1 MTRQRNNSQ
10 KPTSRLVVLL
20 WMATFGLVGLSGQ
33 TTGDAQARASF
44 HATIDPVVDALWTAF
59 DERTAL
65 DHVQFISQYWRLPGN
80 SGYNASIDRIRDR
93 LVSAGFAA
101 SASATAPHVVVEE
114 YANPGHAWE
123 YTTGTVAIVRP
134 GVQDEVALS
143 RDKDRLALCINS
155 FSTAPE
161 GVVARLVDVGAG
173 RDADYQG
180 KDLKGAVALGDAEAG
195 ALWRRAVVEGGAMG
209 VISTAL
215 PSYLDVDPPDATVR
229 TPRDQWDILQWSSIP
244 YDESRKG
251 FGFKATPRAAARLRR
266 ALTSSSGAAAP
277 SVRVTIASS
286 FSTAPVRSLIAE
298 IPGRIAPDERIVI
311 AAHVQ
316 EPGANDNASGV
327 ATGAEMAVALA
338 KAIREGRVPP
348 PARTLTFLFITEIA
362 GSRRW
367 LQRLGSDPGL
377 TPRASG
383 AAGQASAGSDLGLT
397 PAAHGTTGNVKY
409 MFSMDMT
416 GEDVKKTGGT
426 FLIERFPDPGAVWD
440 RPWDPHTQW
449 GRGNVKAENLK
460 GDLITDAHLAVCQ
473 RVARKTGWDVRT
485 NPYEGGSDH
494 TVFGAAGIPS
504 VLDWHFTDRYY
515 HTNFDTPDK
524 TSPAEMKNVGVAV
537 AATAWLFASA
547 TEAVA
552 LEVARIVASAGQARL
567 AKELADGGSLPSA
580 DLVLPAWR
588 KWYSEAVGSVDR
600 LVVGPPS
607 ADFGARVRE
616 IAQPFE
622 GR

>member
-1 MTRQRNNSQ
+1 
-10 KPTSRLVVLL
+10 
-20 WMATFGLVGLSGQ
+20 MATFGLVGLDGQ

-114 YANPGHAWE
+114 YANPGHGWE

-266 ALTSSSGAAAP
+266 ALDDELRRRGAVGPRHHCEQLLHRA
-277 SVRVTIASS
+277 R
-286 FSTAPVRSLIAE
+286 
-298 IPGRIAPDERIVI
+298 
-311 AAHVQ
+311 
-316 EPGANDNASGV
+316 
-327 ATGAEMAVALA
+327 AVAHRGDSRA
-338 KAIREGRVPP
+338 DRARRADRDRCACAGARRKRQRERRRHRSRDGCRPGEGDSGRASP
-348 PARTLTFLFITEIA
+348 PAGTHPHVPFHHRD
-362 GSRRW
+362 RRKPAMAAEVGVRPRSDPT
-367 LQRLGSDPGL
+367 RLGRS
-377 TPRASG
+377 RA
-383 AAGQASAGSDLGLT
+383 
-397 PAAHGTTGNVKY
+397 
-409 MFSMDMT
+409 
-416 GEDVKKTGGT
+416 
-426 FLIERFPDPGAVWD
+426 
-440 RPWDPHTQW
+440 
-449 GRGNVKAENLK
+449 
-460 GDLITDAHLAVCQ
+460 
-473 RVARKTGWDVRT
+473 
-485 NPYEGGSDH
+485 
-494 TVFGAAGIPS
+494 
-504 VLDWHFTDRYY
+504 
-515 HTNFDTPDK
+515 
-524 TSPAEMKNVGVAV
+524 
-537 AATAWLFASA
+537 
-547 TEAVA
+547 
-552 LEVARIVASAGQARL
+552 
-567 AKELADGGSLPSA
+567 
-580 DLVLPAWR
+580 
-588 KWYSEAVGSVDR
+588 
-600 LVVGPPS
+600 GPPW
-607 ADFGARVRE
+607 GQTWV
-616 IAQPFE
+616 
-622 GR
+622 

>member
-1 MTRQRNNSQ
+1 
-10 KPTSRLVVLL
+10 
-20 WMATFGLVGLSGQ
+20 MATFGLVGLSGQ
-33 TTGDAQARASF
+33 TAGDPQARASF

-59 DERTAL
+59 DERAAL

-80 SGYNASIDRIRDR
+80 AGYNASIDRIRDR

-101 SASATAPHVVVEE
+101 SASGTAPRVAVEE

-123 YTTGTVAIVRP
+123 YTTGNVAIVRP
-134 GVQDEVALS
+134 GAQDEVVLS

-155 FSTAPE
+155 FSTAPD

-173 RDADYQG
+173 RDADYAG
-180 KDLKGAVALGDAEAG
+180 KDVKGAVALGDGDAG
-195 ALWRRAVVEGGAMG
+195 ALWRKAVLEGGAIG

-215 PSYLDVDPPDATVR
+215 PSYLDVDPPDATVH

-251 FGFKATPRAAARLRR
+251 FGFKSTPRAAARLRR
-266 ALTSSSGAAAP
+266 ALTSTSGAAAA
-277 SVRVTIASS
+277 SVRVTIASR

-298 IPGRIAPDERIVI
+298 IPGRIVPGERIVI

-362 GSRRW
+362 GSRQW
-367 LQRLGSDPGL
+367 LQKGSGSDPGL
-377 TPRASG
+377 TPRATG
-383 AAGQASAGSDLGLT
+383 AAGQVPVGSDLGLT
-397 PAAHGTTGNVKY
+397 PPGPNRALQVKY

-416 GEDVKKTGGT
+416 GEDVTKTGGT

-537 AATAWLFASA
+537 AATAWLFGSA

-552 LEVARIVASAGQARL
+552 LDVARVVASAGEARL
-567 AKELADGGSLPSA
+567 AKEQTDGATLPSA
-580 DLVLPAWR
+580 ALVIPAWR
-588 KWYSEAVGSVDR
+588 KWYAEAVRSAGR
-600 LVVGPPS
+600 LVVGTPS
-607 ADFGARVRE
+607 PDFAGRLRTLAE
-616 IAQPFE
+616 PFDSPS
-622 GR
+622 R

>member
-1 MTRQRNNSQ
+1 MHSSLQKRNALRRYKSQ
-10 KPTSRLVVLL
+10 GLTSRSIVLL
-20 WMATFGLVGLSGQ
+20 WIAAFGLVGFDGQ
-33 TTGDAQARASF
+33 TTADPQARASF
-44 HATIDPVVDALWTAF
+44 HATIDPVVDALWSAF
-59 DERTAL
+59 DERAAL
-65 DHVQFISQYWRLPGN
+65 DHVRFISQYWRLPGN
-80 SGYNASIDRIRDR
+80 TGYNASLDRIRDR

-101 SASATAPHVVVEE
+101 NASATAPRVVVEE
-114 YANPGHAWE
+114 YANSGHAWE

-134 GVQDEVALS
+134 GAQDEIALS

-155 FSTAPE
+155 FSTPPE

-173 RDADYQG
+173 RDADYLG
-180 KDLKGAVALGDAEAG
+180 KDLKGAVALGDAETA
-195 ALWRRAVVEGGAMG
+195 ALWRKAVVEGGAIG
-209 VISTAL
+209 VVSTAL
-215 PSYLDVDPPDATVR
+215 PSYLDADPPGATVR

-266 ALTSSSGAAAP
+266 ALTSNGGGAAP
-277 SVRVTIASS
+277 SVRVTVAST

-338 KAIREGRVPP
+338 KSIREGRVPP
-348 PARTLTFLFITEIA
+348 PSRTLTFLFITEIA
-362 GSRRW
+362 GSRQW
-367 LQRLGSDPGL
+367 LQRVGSDPPG
-377 TPRASG
+377 TG
-383 AAGQASAGSDLGLT
+383 AAR
-397 PAAHGTTGNVKY
+397 HVKY

-416 GEDVKKTGGT
+416 GEDVTKTGGT

-449 GRGNVKAENLK
+449 GRGSVKAESLK

-494 TVFGAAGIPS
+494 TVFGAAGVPS

-524 TSPAEMKNVGVAV
+524 TSPAEMRNVGVAV

-547 TEAVA
+547 TESVA
-552 LEVARIVASAGQARL
+552 LDVAQVVASAGEARL
-567 AKELADGGSLPSA
+567 AREQTDGATLPSA
-580 DLVLPAWR
+580 DLVIPAWR
-588 KWYSEAVGSVDR
+588 KWYAEAVRSADR
-600 LVVGPPS
+600 LVVGAPS
-607 ADFGARVRE
+607 ADFAGRLRTLSA
-616 IAQPFE
+616 PFDTPS
-622 GR
+622 R

>member
-1 MTRQRNNSQ
+1 MTTVLEDLTWRGLYADCSDATALTERLASHGRSRPRTRCSESICFCGKDAAPMRSSPQKGKALHRHKSQ
-10 KPTSRLVVLL
+10 GLTSRRVVLL
-20 WMATFGLVGLSGQ
+20 WITTFGLVGLDGQ
-33 TTGDAQARASF
+33 TTGDPEPRASF

-65 DHVQFISQYWRLPGN
+65 DHVQFISRYWRLPGN

-101 SASATAPHVVVEE
+101 SASATAPRVVVEE

-134 GVQDEVALS
+134 GAQDEVALS
-143 RDKDRLALCINS
+143 REKDRLALCINS

-173 RDADYQG
+173 RDADYLG

-195 ALWRRAVVEGGAMG
+195 ALWRKAVVEGEAIG

-244 YDESRKG
+244 YDERRKG

-286 FSTAPVRSLIAE
+286 FSTAPVRSLVAE

-362 GSRRW
+362 GSRQW
-367 LQRLGSDPGL
+367 LE
-377 TPRASG
+377 TH
-383 AAGQASAGSDLGLT
+383 AGQPVGSDLGLT
-397 PAAHGTTGNVKY
+397 PNA
-409 MFSMDMT
+409 
-416 GEDVKKTGGT
+416 
-426 FLIERFPDPGAVWD
+426 P
-440 RPWDPHTQW
+440 
-449 GRGNVKAENLK
+449 
-460 GDLITDAHLAVCQ
+460 
-473 RVARKTGWDVRT
+473 VA
-485 NPYEGGSDH
+485 P
-494 TVFGAAGIPS
+494 
-504 VLDWHFTDRYY
+504 
-515 HTNFDTPDK
+515 
-524 TSPAEMKNVGVAV
+524 VG
-537 AATAWLFASA
+537 
-547 TEAVA
+547 
-552 LEVARIVASAGQARL
+552 
-567 AKELADGGSLPSA
+567 
-580 DLVLPAWR
+580 
-588 KWYSEAVGSVDR
+588 
-600 LVVGPPS
+600 
-607 ADFGARVRE
+607 
-616 IAQPFE
+616 
-622 GR
+622 

>member
-1 MTRQRNNSQ
+1 MTLQRNKSQ
-10 KPTSRLVVLL
+10 GLASRLVVLL
-20 WMATFGLVGLSGQ
+20 WIAAFGLAGSDGQ
-33 TTGDAQARASF
+33 TTPDPRALASF

-59 DERTAL
+59 DERAAL
-65 DHVQFISQYWRLPGN
+65 DHVRFISQYWRLPGN
-80 SGYNASIDRIRDR
+80 TGYNASVDRIRDR

-101 SASATAPHVVVEE
+101 NASAAAPRVVVEE
-114 YANPGHAWE
+114 YANSGHAWE

-134 GVQDEVALS
+134 GAQDEIGLS

-173 RDADYQG
+173 RDADYLG
-180 KDLKGAVALGDAEAG
+180 KDLKGAVALGDAETA
-195 ALWRRAVVEGGAMG
+195 ALWRKAVVEGGAIG

-215 PSYLDVDPPDATVR
+215 PSYLDADPPGATVR

-266 ALTSSSGAAAP
+266 ALTSDGGAAAP
-277 SVRVTIASS
+277 SVRVTVAST

-348 PARTLTFLFITEIA
+348 PSRTLTFLFITEIA
-362 GSRRW
+362 GSRQW
-367 LQRLGSDPGL
+367 LQKLGSPG
-377 TPRASG
+377 PG
-383 AAGQASAGSDLGLT
+383 AAR
-397 PAAHGTTGNVKY
+397 HVKY

-416 GEDVKKTGGT
+416 GEDVTKTGGT

-449 GRGNVKAENLK
+449 GRGSVKAENLK

-524 TSPAEMKNVGVAV
+524 TSPAEMRNVGVAV

-547 TEAVA
+547 TESVA
-552 LEVARIVASAGQARL
+552 LDVARVVASAGEARL
-567 AKELADGGSLPSA
+567 ATEQTDGATLPSA
-580 DLVLPAWR
+580 DLVIPAWR
-588 KWYSEAVGSVDR
+588 KWYAEAVRSADR
-600 LVVGPPS
+600 LVVGAPS
-607 ADFGARVRE
+607 ADFAGRLRTLA
-616 IAQPFE
+616 APFDSPS
-622 GR
+622 R

>member
-1 MTRQRNNSQ
+1 MTLQRNNSQ
-10 KPTSRLVVLL
+10 RLASRLVVLL
-20 WMATFGLVGLSGQ
+20 WMATFGLVGLDGQ

-114 YANPGHAWE
+114 YANSGHALGIHDRDRRDRSSLACRTKSHYPGTRTGWRSASIPFPQRPKAWSPGSWTLAPDE
-123 YTTGTVAIVRP
+123 TPTTMARISKALLRSATPRP
-134 GVQDEVALS
+134 PRCGAKRSS
-143 RDKDRLALCINS
+143 RAARWASSRPRSRL
-155 FSTAPE
+155 
-161 GVVARLVDVGAG
+161 
-173 RDADYQG
+173 
-180 KDLKGAVALGDAEAG
+180 
-195 ALWRRAVVEGGAMG
+195 
-209 VISTAL
+209 IST
-215 PSYLDVDPPDATVR
+215 SDPPDATVR

-266 ALTSSSGAAAP
+266 ALTSNCGAAAT
-277 SVRVTIASS
+277 SVRVTVAST

-348 PARTLTFLFITEIA
+348 PSRTLTFLFITEIA
-362 GSRRW
+362 GSRQW
-367 LQRLGSDPGL
+367 LQRLQRTQAQPGHL
-377 TPRASG
+377 
-383 AAGQASAGSDLGLT
+383 
-397 PAAHGTTGNVKY
+397 KY

-416 GEDVKKTGGT
+416 GEDMTKTGGT

-449 GRGNVKAENLK
+449 GRGSVKAENLK

-524 TSPAEMKNVGVAV
+524 TSPAEMRNVGVAV

-547 TEAVA
+547 TESAA
-552 LEVARIVASAGQARL
+552 LDVARVVASAGEARL
-567 AKELADGGSLPSA
+567 AKEQTDGATLPSA
-580 DLVLPAWR
+580 ALVIPAWR
-588 KWYSEAVGSVDR
+588 KWYAEAVRSADR
-600 LVVGPPS
+600 LVVGAPS
-607 ADFGARVRE
+607 ADFVGRLRTLSA
-616 IAQPFE
+616 PFDSPP
-622 GR
+622 R